1 MAEGVRLLE
10 LARNA
15 RRLFEK
21 QEAREK
27 RRLLDF
33 LVSNCSWQ
41 DGQLTAEFS
50 QPFDALANTAMAAA
64 TSTAKDRAESAKNK
78 IWLLRLDSNQQP
90 SG

>member
-1 MAEGVRLLE
+1 MAEGVKLLE

-15 RRLFEK
+15 RNLFER

-33 LVSNCSWQ
+33 LVSNCSWK
-41 DGQLTAEFS
+41 DGQLTAEFR
-50 QPFDALANTAMAAA
+50 QPFDLLADTA
-64 TSTAKDRAESAKNK
+64 TAETGSESAKSE

-90 SG
+90 FG